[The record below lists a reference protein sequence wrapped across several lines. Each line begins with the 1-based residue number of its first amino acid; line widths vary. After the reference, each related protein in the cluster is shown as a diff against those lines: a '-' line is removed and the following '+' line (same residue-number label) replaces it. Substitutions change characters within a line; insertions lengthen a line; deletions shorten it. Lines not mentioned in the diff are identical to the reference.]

1 MRIQVKTRMY
11 YLNRE
16 GVLQVTEE
24 TKPIV
29 AAAIPITQPKPQRK
43 LAGMLASQWS
53 TQTRET
59 VLIAGMPKGAGK
71 TTLAL
76 SPLIGRPSARAV
88 VIACDL
94 GKLSIPEGIDR
105 TTQVLVLPN
114 QGLTR
119 EMDGK
124 GFSKPVKDIY
134 LKLTGDLFE
143 IYRSI
148 SEDRALQL
156 ENGTEF
162 APPQYIVL
170 DGMSR
175 LNTML
180 VDGQCAMNGLDDPSD
195 LDNKAYKF
203 WGKRLRNTLTIVEQ
217 FASLP
222 ATVIMTTWV
231 DSQKDSD
238 GKPTGVWLPD
248 IGGKMDLLTA
258 GTVGAALYAYSKF
271 DLVTKMTRYYV
282 QTQADTPHP
291 WCGVR
296 DRYSLPKEI
305 DVTLTGKP
313 GEAMPWHRIFKE
325 TV

>member
-1 MRIQVKTRMY
+1 MTIPTPVVPQVSPAVPAER
-11 YLNRE
+11 LQRE
-16 GVLQVTEE
+16 IGGVL
-24 TKPIV
+24 
-29 AAAIPITQPKPQRK
+29 
-43 LAGMLASQWS
+43 ASEWAP
-53 TQTRET
+53 QTRET
-59 VLIAGMPKGAGK
+59 VLIAGLPKGAGK

-76 SPLIGRPSARAV
+76 SSLIGLPDARAAI
-88 VIACDL
+88 IACDL
-94 GKLSIPEGIDR
+94 GKLSIPKGVDR
-105 TTQVLVLPN
+105 NNLLVLPYHD
-114 QGLTR
+114 LTR

-124 GFSKPVKDIY
+124 GFSKPVKDMY
-134 LKLTGDLFE
+134 LRLTGDLYE
-143 IYRSI
+143 IYRSVK
-148 SEDRALQL
+148 EDRAIKLS
-156 ENGTEF
+156 GGREF
-162 APPQYIVL
+162 APPQFLVL

-195 LDNKAYKF
+195 LDNKAFKF

-231 DSQKDSD
+231 DTQKDGD

-248 IGGKMDLLTA
+248 VGGKMDLLTA

-271 DLVTKMTRYYV
+271 DLQTKSTQYYV

-296 DRYSLPKEI
+296 DRYNLAKEI
-305 DVTLTGKP
+305 NVTLTDKP
-313 GEAMPWHRIFKE
+313 GEIAPWRRLFAQQ
-325 TV
+325 